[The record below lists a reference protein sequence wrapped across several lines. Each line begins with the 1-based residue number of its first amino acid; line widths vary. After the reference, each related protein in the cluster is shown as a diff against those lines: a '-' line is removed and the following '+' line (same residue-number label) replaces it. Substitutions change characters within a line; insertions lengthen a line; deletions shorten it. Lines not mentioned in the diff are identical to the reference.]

1 MLLFS
6 RSFVL
11 IPLFVAF
18 FFVALFF
25 FSSISTIIFFK
36 LNVLSQQLVI
46 RFLESLTAQSI
57 KRVKGRVSKK
67 SFVQR
72 VPFVFDHLKNYF
84 VQKFGEVIETRSYK
98 VRVLATKTVVET
110 KT

>member
-6 RSFVL
+6 LCFFS
-11 IPLFVAF
+11 F
-18 FFVALFF
+18 FFYFVNFDNK
-25 FSSISTIIFFK
+25 FFK
-36 LNVLSQQLVI
+36 LNILSQQLVI

-57 KRVKGRVSKK
+57 KRVKGRASKK

-72 VPFVFDHLKNYF
+72 VPFVFDHFKNYF

-98 VRVLATKTVVET
+98 VRVLATKAVVET